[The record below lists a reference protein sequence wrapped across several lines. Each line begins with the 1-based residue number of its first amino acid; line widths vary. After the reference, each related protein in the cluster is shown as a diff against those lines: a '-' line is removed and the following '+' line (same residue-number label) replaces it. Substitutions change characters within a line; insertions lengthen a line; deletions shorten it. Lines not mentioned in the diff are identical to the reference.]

1 MLVLIKK
8 TIIRIIKQKKNLK
21 NDLLG
26 DSNPGYERGSQ
37 LLYHAE
43 VFSLL
48 TPHTEAITTLK
59 KSPSR

>member
-8 TIIRIIKQKKNLK
+8 TIIRIIKQKQILK
-21 NDLLG
+21 NHLLG

-37 LLYHAE
+37 LLYHE
-43 VFSLL
+43 KDYYQND
-48 TPHTEAITTLK
+48 EAITNLK